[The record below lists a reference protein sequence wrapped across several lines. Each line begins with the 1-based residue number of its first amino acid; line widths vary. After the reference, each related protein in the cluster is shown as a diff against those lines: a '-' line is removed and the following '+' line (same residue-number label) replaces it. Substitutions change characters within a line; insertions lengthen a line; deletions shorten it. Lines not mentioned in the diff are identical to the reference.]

1 MKRLKKAIL
10 LPVRK
15 IAYRWNR
22 PKLYYRVEQE
32 LFELRNV
39 NVMPDFYY
47 RWLFHFSM
55 RIVRVDRFQRFADKV
70 IHTIPYRVRFD
81 VA

>member
-1 MKRLKKAIL
+1 MRRLKKAIL
-10 LPVRK
+10 LPVMNF
-15 IAYRWNR
+15 AYRWNR
-22 PKLYYRVEQE
+22 PKLFYRVEQE

-39 NVMPDFYY
+39 NVMPEFYY
-47 RWLFHFSM
+47 RWLFRFSM
-55 RIVRVDRFQRFADKV
+55 RVVHVGRFQRLADKV